1 MLGAVS
7 HYVFGLSLFP
17 SGATVAW
24 SYAKVPLGKTKGT
37 MNPTYCPSV
46 GLASVPFSSQ
56 QGCCSSFFCFSY
68 CFYITRYL

>member
-37 MNPTYCPSV
+37 MNPTYCPQWALHLSHSHPNKV
-46 GLASVPFSSQ
+46 VARVSSALVIV
-56 QGCCSSFFCFSY
+56 S
-68 CFYITRYL
+68 I